1 MFFSSSRPQHIQ
13 HALLHPLH
21 PLHHTH
27 QPIHPTQHHL
37 KMQLTL
43 LLAPLL
49 AVSAL
54 AAPASTTL
62 SPRQTR
68 TLRVQ
73 LSNDATDTAVQANI
87 PANGMRIS
95 IRANFGNLGSPIR
108 ANRALVVGSGSGS
121 CGIFSDAQ
129 GTRRIAT
136 IV

>member
-1 MFFSSSRPQHIQ
+1 
-13 HALLHPLH
+13 
-21 PLHHTH
+21 
-27 QPIHPTQHHL
+27 
-37 KMQLTL
+37 MQLTF

-54 AAPASTTL
+54 AAPTSTTL

-73 LSNDATDTAVQANI
+73 LSNDATETGAQREI

-121 CGIFSDAQ
+121 CSIFTDAAA
-129 GTRRIAT
+129 TRRIAT
-136 IV
+136 IVPGGADAEFGNTNLDNGVIICQ